1 MVGKEQVFKKILVAV
16 DGSKGALNAAQ
27 LAARLAKNEGA
38 ELLVLHVVDKA
49 VLEEMEKFMGQP
61 PQALEKEIEEQ
72 AWALLH
78 STEILLKEYRV
89 PVRLFLKEGTP
100 YQEIINTAEKEGVDL
115 IVLGKLGKRGERKIL
130 MGSSVFR
137 VMEFSTIPVLVVD

>member
-1 MVGKEQVFKKILVAV
+1 VRKEQLFKKILVAV

-27 LAARLAKNEGA
+27 MAARLAKNEEA

-49 VLEEMEKFMGQP
+49 VLEEMEKFMGQA
-61 PQALEKEIEEQ
+61 PQVLEKEIEEQ

-78 STEILLKEYRV
+78 STEIMLKEYGV
-89 PVRLFLKEGTP
+89 PLRLFLKEGTP
-100 YQEIINTAEKEGVDL
+100 YQEIIDTAEREGVDL

>member
-1 MVGKEQVFKKILVAV
+1 MRKEQLFKKILVAV

-27 LAARLAKNEGA
+27 MAARLAKNEEA

-49 VLEEMEKFMGQP
+49 VLEEMEKFMGQA
-61 PQALEKEIEEQ
+61 PQVLEKEIEEQ

-78 STEILLKEYRV
+78 STEIMLKEYGV
-89 PVRLFLKEGTP
+89 PLRLFLKEGTP
-100 YQEIINTAEKEGVDL
+100 YQEIIDTAEREGVDL

>member
-49 VLEEMEKFMGQP
+49 VLEEMEK
-61 PQALEKEIEEQ
+61 
-72 AWALLH
+72 
-78 STEILLKEYRV
+78 LKQ
-89 PVRLFLKEGTP
+89 K
-100 YQEIINTAEKEGVDL
+100 
-115 IVLGKLGKRGERKIL
+115 
-130 MGSSVFR
+130 
-137 VMEFSTIPVLVVD
+137 